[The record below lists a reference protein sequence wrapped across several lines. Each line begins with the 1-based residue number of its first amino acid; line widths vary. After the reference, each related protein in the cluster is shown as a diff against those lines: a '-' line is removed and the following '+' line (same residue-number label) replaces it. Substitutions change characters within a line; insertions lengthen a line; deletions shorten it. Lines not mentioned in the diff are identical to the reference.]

1 MHESIPAASS
11 PPPSGW
17 PPGISIFF
25 ALDGKFPGVGI
36 LELSNPPGWGRN
48 WGQMPC
54 PPSKRQHFSL
64 IARSNSNVATRS
76 RCRGWLVLPSRKYLQ
91 ANILFPGC
99 AFDCR
104 LHVRGRI
111 GTIFCYE
118 YVSGSIRLHARIA
131 QCQYSTVMT
140 ICLLVYL
147 DFSITPL
154 CTVLRFNWVSIE

>member
-1 MHESIPAASS
+1 MWVTKKNVRKKLEDIPAPFS
-11 PPPSGW
+11 
-17 PPGISIFF
+17 
-25 ALDGKFPGVGI
+25 DVKNI
-36 LELSNPPGWGRN
+36 LKEIEF
-48 WGQMPC
+48 
-54 PPSKRQHFSL
+54 KDE
-64 IARSNSNVATRS
+64 ATRS

-118 YVSGSIRLHARIA
+118 YVSGSITLHARVA

-154 CTVLRFNWVSIE
+154 CTVLSFN